1 MSDVSMVGTVTLD
14 GIPLDVADPELY
26 LRVLG
31 PIVQHHH
38 AEILSHGG
46 DLDDLRQWVPAETA
60 APPDRQ
66 AASAVIGWSGPLVLE
81 LIDREWSA
89 SNRNEFDMLAGYLT
103 SRGLIGDARS
113 VLVYGAGTCRLGDY
127 LNSLDSSRSV
137 FCTDLS
143 WLMLYYGRALNE
155 HRLDRLPPAS
165 RADRTYYAVHANGGP
180 RSRRSSGRP
189 SSARPCAEIHPGFA
203 TA

>member
-103 SRGLIGDARS
+103 SR
-113 VLVYGAGTCRLGDY
+113 
-127 LNSLDSSRSV
+127 DSSATHARCSS
-137 FCTDLS
+137 TAP
-143 WLMLYYGRALNE
+143 G
-155 HRLDRLPPAS
+155 PA
-165 RADRTYYAVHANGGP
+165 GW
-180 RSRRSSGRP
+180 
-189 SSARPCAEIHPGFA
+189 A
-203 TA
+203 TT